1 MNKSVIGVEF
11 DGNKIRIVE
20 CDGTPS
26 HPRLLKT
33 ITSTISAEAA
43 VNDRESFLAKFIK
56 DELKKHDI
64 KVRNAALGIF
74 NNEVHLK
81 YIQMPQLPKN
91 KFLEALNMQSNE
103 LLELDIINYYFEH
116 RFLGHFMENNVIQNR
131 YLVVAAKAAMV
142 DEYISAFTS
151 SNLNLVDISASVFY
165 PFSLIPEDHK
175 IGSFVFIYLGS
186 ENSCV
191 TIVKD
196 GFPQYARRL
205 KIRKVYE
212 DAFSKYGLFY
222 SENEDEFSDEII
234 DQIGEILLNETL
246 GTVNYYHMFD
256 EDYMPVDFLII
267 GAGATKRGLV
277 ENIQSKVNLPVYPL
291 DILAKVELHSRIQ
304 HPEKLIEY
312 ASSIGA
318 AISAL
323 GVNI

>member
-26 HPRLLKT
+26 HPRLLKAVT
-33 ITSTISAEAA
+33 ATISADVALG
-43 VNDRESFLAKFIK
+43 DRESFLAKFIK

-64 KVRNAALGIF
+64 KVKNAALGIF

-91 KFLEALNMQSNE
+91 KFLEALNMQANE
-103 LLELDIINYYFEH
+103 LLDLDIVNYYFEH
-116 RFLGHFMENNVIQNR
+116 RFLGHFMENSVIQNR
-131 YLVVAAKAAMV
+131 YLVVAAKSVMV
-142 DEYISAFTS
+142 DEYISAFS
-151 SNLNLVDISASVFY
+151 SANINLVDINASVFY
-165 PFSLIPEDHK
+165 PFSLIPDDHK
-175 IGSFVFIYLGS
+175 VGSYVLIYLGS

-196 GFPQYARRL
+196 GFPQFARRL

-222 SENEDEFSDEII
+222 SETEDEFSEEII

-256 EDYMPVDFLII
+256 EDYMPVDFLIV
-267 GAGATKRGLV
+267 GSGATKRGLI
-277 ENIQSKVNLPVYPL
+277 ENIQSKVNLPAYVV
-291 DILAKVELHSRIQ
+291 DIVAKVELHSRFE
-304 HPEKLIEY
+304 HPERLIEY
-312 ASSIGA
+312 ASAIGA

-323 GVNI
+323 GVKI